1 MMTFYKRHL
10 VIASQRRNNLRAVHD
25 NHELLTKSYG
35 FTLLELIISIG
46 IVGIII
52 LITAGA
58 MRLGARSIA
67 SGEKKIESLE
77 RIRTSLNIIDS
88 QIQSEIPLTYYDED
102 GVRKYY
108 FKGEREFM
116 QFSTNYSIWGGEK
129 GYVIVTYKVES
140 GDYGKQALYASENI
154 VGIEEE
160 RETKLLDTFDGI
172 YFEYF
177 YKDPTEEEGEWVEQ
191 WTDDV
196 NTPEKVRL
204 HLVEGTRDLT
214 MIIPFRTRGSLIQ
227 TTSGSTGF

>member
-1 MMTFYKRHL
+1 VL
-10 VIASQRRNNLRAVHD
+10 LRRD
-25 NHELLTKSYG
+25 CG

-46 IVGIII
+46 LVGIII

-88 QIQSEIPLTYYDED
+88 QIQSEIPITYDEE

-154 VGIEEE
+154 IGIDEA
-160 RETKLLDTFDGI
+160 RETKLLDAFDGI

-191 WTDDV
+191 WTDNV
-196 NTPEKVRL
+196 NIPEKVIL
-204 HLVEGTRDLT
+204 HLVEGTKDLSMT
-214 MIIPFRTRGSLIQ
+214 IPFRTRGSLTLIL
-227 TTSGSTGF
+227 